1 MSQEMQ
7 AILWI
12 VAVALLVVF
21 VWALWRR
28 TARQS
33 LTVLFLA
40 VGAVFVVGGGVPLV
54 WWQLHLPK
62 AGDSPLQIRDHRL
75 VSQTQIKEKDFVRLD
90 AEIEIIIPK
99 LTQDRLQAIA
109 DEYLREALPARKPD
123 IASVR
128 LKDSTRP
135 LLYKYA
141 YRKSLSP
148 ESIRPWLQPASSE
161 ITAGAHLEEPIP
173 GELGDYR
180 TVTIPVTVTAKWAN
194 LTNLLGKGVLP
205 DAWASLDESL
215 YDYIVIAEGDQLPMV
230 IIFALLN
237 EEFLQQYQTARG
249 RPEELGLL
257 QGEIP
262 MPSLLVLVH
271 AVHESLFRISD
282 IALVQKRGESL
293 RRYEPEELSLNEY
306 AVNRARPP
314 WIALVGN
321 FPSFPN
327 VLAQMRAGS
336 RILGLVRLPD
346 WLDPSQ
352 GFQVYYRDRIATFG
366 RKL

>member
-1 MSQEMQ
+1 MSQQMQ
-7 AILWI
+7 SILWI
-12 VAVALLVVF
+12 VALALLIGL

-33 LTVLFLA
+33 LTVLFLTS
-40 VGAVFVVGGGVPLV
+40 GALIVLGGGVPLI
-54 WWQLHLPK
+54 WWQLHLPTWT
-62 AGDSPLQIRDHRL
+62 DQPLQIRDHRL
-75 VSQTQIKEKDFVRLD
+75 ISQTQIKEKDFVRLE

-99 LTQDRLQAIA
+99 LTQERLQEVA
-109 DEYLREALPARKPD
+109 DEYLREALNARRLD

-128 LKDSTRP
+128 LRDSARP

-148 ESIRPWLQPASSE
+148 ESVQPWIQPSTSE
-161 ITAGAHLEEPIP
+161 ITAGAHLEEPIL
-173 GELGDYR
+173 GEIGDYR
-180 TVTIPVTVTAKWAN
+180 TVTIFVTMTAKWAN
-194 LTNLLGKGVLP
+194 LKGLLGEGVLP

-215 YDYIVIAEGDQLPMV
+215 YDYIVVAEGDQSQMV
-230 IIFALLN
+230 IVFALLD
-237 EEFLQQYQTARG
+237 EEFLQQYQSSG
-249 RPEELGLL
+249 SSLEELGLL

-262 MPSLLVLVH
+262 MPSLLVFVH
-271 AVHESLFRISD
+271 ALQESLFRVSD
-282 IALVQKRGESL
+282 IALVQKRGENM

-306 AVNRARPP
+306 TGNGTRPL
-314 WIALVGN
+314 WMALVGN

-327 VLAQMRAGS
+327 VLAQMRVGS
-336 RILGLVRLPD
+336 HIIGLVRLPD

-352 GFQVYYRDRIATFG
+352 GFQVYYRDRLATFG